1 MTSTSSAATPISI
14 LKKWTSLIKAFISR
28 ENERSKIIVTRTSVG
43 RKKLHNIEPKTS
55 LNLVLS
61 VMHIW
66 SLASEKLCL

>member
-28 ENERSKIIVTRTSVG
+28 ENERLKIIVTRTSVG
-43 RKKLHNIEPKTS
+43 RKKLHIEPKTS

-66 SLASEKLCL
+66 SLAGKKLCL